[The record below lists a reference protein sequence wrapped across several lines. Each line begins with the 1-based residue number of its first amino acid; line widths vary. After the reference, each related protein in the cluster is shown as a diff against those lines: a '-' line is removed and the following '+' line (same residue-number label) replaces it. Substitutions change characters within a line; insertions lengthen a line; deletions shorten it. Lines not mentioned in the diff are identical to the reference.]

1 MASGGEQTMAKPK
14 TPPADFA
21 EQAEEKSIGIV
32 SEFIDF
38 LKYNKKWWIA
48 PIIIL
53 LLLFGLLIMLG
64 GSALAPFIY
73 PLILRSR
80 ASGSDMW
87 R

>member
-1 MASGGEQTMAKPK
+1 MAKPK
-14 TPPADFA
+14 KPPADFA

-32 SEFIDF
+32 GEFVDF

-73 PLILRSR
+73 PLI
-80 ASGSDMW
+80 
-87 R
+87 

>member
-1 MASGGEQTMAKPK
+1 MAKPK
-14 TPPADFA
+14 KPPADFA

-73 PLILRSR
+73 PLI
-80 ASGSDMW
+80 
-87 R
+87 